1 MKRNRYDETFKKE
14 AVSLALSG
22 ELSYAEVARDLGV
35 GVNYKTLS
43 NWITQTMKHPKPSA
57 GTGKAPSKQNYQALE
72 RQNRALQKE
81 LDLRKREIEFLKKA
95 SAYFASLKP

>member
-1 MKRNRYDETFKKE
+1 MKRNHYDETFKTE
-14 AVSLALSG
+14 AVSLAISG
-22 ELSYAEVARDLGV
+22 ELSYAEVARDL

-43 NWITQTMKHPKPSA
+43 NWITQTMKHSKPSA
-57 GTGKAPSKQNYQALE
+57 NTGKAPSKQDYQALE

>member
-1 MKRNRYDETFKKE
+1 MKRNMYNESFKAE
-14 AVSLALSG
+14 AVKLALSG

-35 GVNYKTLS
+35 NYKTLS
-43 NWITQTMKHPKPSA
+43 NWIYATMNHAKSDKQSDATKPN
-57 GTGKAPSKQNYQALE
+57 KQDYQALE
-72 RQNRALQKE
+72 RQNRALLKE

>member
-1 MKRNRYDETFKKE
+1 MKRNHYDETFKKGGG
-14 AVSLALSG
+14 VLGLSG
-22 ELSYAEVARDLGV
+22 ELSYAEVARDL

-43 NWITQTMKHPKPSA
+43 NWITQTMKHPKSSA
-57 GTGKAPSKQNYQALE
+57 STGKAPSKQDYQALE